1 MDLVGRE
8 LELASVLRALNDVR
22 GGGTRVLAVQGET
35 GIGKSALL
43 AAIADRAAPLR
54 VAAGSAAEHERDL
67 PFALALDAL
76 DGHVKTIGPARLEA
90 LTAEFGMLL
99 EPGLTV
105 EQCAHA
111 PRTNAAE
118 RFRFHRLQGAVVEAL
133 GPIVMLFDDVQ
144 WADDASLE
152 VILHFLARPP
162 KVPHLLVFALRPAV
176 VASRLLD
183 TARRHPGFEQLTL
196 PPLDDTAARALLGD
210 IRDREQHI
218 RDAAGN
224 PLFLRELSRAAGET
238 RVGAPS
244 GAGART
250 VPATSPAALDPSPT
264 ASATSTAALDPS
276 RTIPATSS
284 AAVAPSRAL
293 PATLQAAVA
302 REVERLGEPAR
313 TLLAGAAVAGEPFDP
328 ELAAI
333 AADVPPDAATLDA
346 LVTADLVRVH
356 PGVRRFAFR
365 HPVVRRAVYDAAPP
379 AWRLAAHERVAA
391 ALEARGAKPEVRAYH
406 VTQFARAGDQRAI
419 ELLERAAQSTAQ
431 SSPATAANWYAAALP
446 LVPEDDRGTVLGP
459 LALALA
465 SAGRLEES
473 LARLHEAL
481 ELDSANRELILAC
494 ARVEALRGRY
504 AQARRRLHAAYTAT
518 PHASLAFELA
528 AAAMTANDA
537 PALRG
542 WAATAQ
548 RLATHPAAA
557 GLDAVL
563 VAASRVLGALGD
575 VWAGERRPDAD
586 LLAPL
591 EALDDGLVGAHPT
604 MLLHVSRALMRLERV
619 EDASATLKRA
629 VAIGRETS
637 SGEML
642 VWLLGVQ
649 AWTLWLQLDLHGA
662 LAAAE
667 AAEEAARMQ
676 AAPNPLLLA
685 LSVRAAVHHERGET
699 LEAERSAAA
708 CVALIAALEPS
719 ETTQMA
725 AATLASLHA
734 GDDRERCLRELGRV
748 ELDPSWAG
756 RAALFRVRASLAL
769 GHIDDADKIAQAAAR
784 ESARYDLPLAAV
796 RAEMGTSEVLLA
808 WGEST
813 AAAAL
818 AAVAAEE
825 ADASSPLEAAE
836 ARLLQGRALSAAG
849 EHEAAKAVLQRVAAD
864 AARGGGVRLRNA
876 ASREL
881 RALGTRISANGRRA
895 ERTELSPREREIA
908 ALVAGGRSNK
918 QVAAA
923 LYLSEKTIENAL
935 TRVYAKLGVR
945 TRAQLARGWSI

>member
-8 LELASVLRALNDVR
+8 VELASVSRALDDVR
-22 GGGTRVLAVQGET
+22 AGGTRVLGVLGEA

-43 AAIADRAAPLR
+43 AAIADLAAPLR
-54 VAAGSAAEHERDL
+54 VAAGRAAEHERDL
-67 PFALALDAL
+67 PFALAFDAL
-76 DGHVKTIGPARLEA
+76 DGHVTTIAHARMDA
-90 LTAEFGMLL
+90 LNAEFGIEL
-99 EPGLTV
+99 EPTLTV
-105 EQCAHA
+105 ERCIHA

-118 RFRFHRLQGAVVEAL
+118 RFRFHRLQGAVLESL

-162 KVPHLLVFALRPAV
+162 EVPHLLAFALRPAV
-176 VASRLLD
+176 VAARLLD

-196 PPLDDTAARALLGD
+196 EPLDDAAARAMLGD
-210 IRDREQHI
+210 VRDRERHV

-224 PLFLRELSRAAGET
+224 PLFLRELSRAAGE
-238 RVGAPS
+238 R
-244 GAGART
+244 
-250 VPATSPAALDPSPT
+250 
-264 ASATSTAALDPS
+264 S
-276 RTIPATSS
+276 RT
-284 AAVAPSRAL
+284 L
-293 PATLQAAVA
+293 PATLQAAIA

-313 TLLAGAAVAGEPFDP
+313 TLLAGAAVAGDPFDP

-333 AADVPPDAATLDA
+333 AAGVWPDAATLDA
-346 LVTADLVRVH
+346 LVSADLVRAH
-356 PGVRRFAFR
+356 AGVRGFAFR

-379 AWRLAAHERVAA
+379 AWRLAAHERVAG
-391 ALEARGAKPEVRAYH
+391 ALEARGAGAAARAYH
-406 VTQFARAGDQRAI
+406 VTQFARAGDERAI
-419 ELLERAAQSTAQ
+419 ALLMRAGEATAR
-431 SSPATAANWYAAALP
+431 SSPAAAANWYAAALP
-446 LVPEDDRGTVLGP
+446 LVPEGDRGTVLGP

-465 SAGRLEES
+465 GAGRLEES
-473 LARLHEAL
+473 LARLQEAL

-494 ARVEALRGRY
+494 ARVETLRGRY
-504 AQARRRLHAAYTAT
+504 AQARRRLHAAYTAK
-518 PHASLAFELA
+518 PHPSLAFELA

-575 VWAGERRPDAD
+575 VWSGERRPGAD

-591 EALDDGLVGAHPT
+591 DALDDRLVGAHPT
-604 MLLHVSRALMRLERV
+604 VLLHVSRALMRLERV

-629 VAIGRETS
+629 VAIGRGTS

-649 AWTLWLQLDLHGA
+649 AWTLWLQLDLHAA

-676 AAPNPLLLA
+676 TAPNPLLLA
-685 LSVRAAVHHERGET
+685 LSVRAAIHHERGEAH
-699 LEAERSAAA
+699 EAERSAAA
-708 CVALIAALEPS
+708 CQALIAGLEPS
-719 ETTQMA
+719 DTTRMA
-725 AATLASLHA
+725 AATLACLHVA
-734 GDDRERCLRELGRV
+734 DDPERCLLELERA
-748 ELDPSWAG
+748 ELDASWAG
-756 RAALFRVRASLAL
+756 RSALCRVRASLAL
-769 GHIDDADKIAQAAAR
+769 GHIDDADQIAQAAAR
-784 ESARYDLPLAAV
+784 ESARVDLPLAAV
-796 RAEMGTSEVLLA
+796 RAELGTAEVLLA
-808 WGEST
+808 WGESK

-818 AAVAAEE
+818 AAVAADV
-825 ADASSPLEAAE
+825 ADATGALEAAE
-836 ARLLQGRALSAAG
+836 ARLVQGRALSAAG

-881 RALGTRISANGRRA
+881 RVLGTRISANGRRS
-895 ERTELSPREREIA
+895 ERGELSTREREIA

-918 QVAAA
+918 QVAAT

-945 TRAQLARGWSI
+945 TRAQLARGWAN